1 MSMTALPHVTTLSLD
16 SVQTSS
22 RRETFKPR
30 NVRNILCVFPRYTHS
45 FGTFDHAFP
54 LIGVRA
60 FMPPQ
65 GILVIAAYL
74 PSEWNVRFIDENLKA
89 ATDADF
95 DWADAVFLS
104 GMHVQRDHLCEI
116 AARAHARNTLTI
128 LGGPSVSACPEWYE
142 EIDILHC
149 GEIGDATDA
158 ILRRL
163 DESCDRPARQECY
176 TTEDR
181 LPLSEFPLPAYHL
194 LDMRDYFLGSIQF
207 SSGCPFRCEFCD
219 IPELYGRNPR
229 LKTPRRVTEELDAML
244 ARGNPGAVYFV
255 DDNFFGNPKA
265 AVSLVEELIQWQ
277 QERGYPLQF
286 ACEATLNIAK
296 NPELLELMREAH
308 FTTVFVGIETPEEDA
323 LKSIG
328 KTQNLRT
335 PLIDSVQTLNSY
347 GLEVVSGII
356 IGFDT
361 DTENTADRIVEFI
374 ETTQIPM
381 LTINMLHAL
390 PKTPLWR
397 RLEAE
402 NRIVNIPGRESN
414 VDFKMP
420 YESVVAGW
428 LSCITRV
435 YTPEAIYRRFAHQM
449 IHTFPNRKPLPNSK
463 ARLNA
468 QSVLRGAGIMARV
481 VYHCGIRADYR
492 REFWKMAL
500 PALRQ
505 LKIEEVIHVAVVAH
519 HMVLF
524 ARECASGQAEKC
536 FYSPAPQ
543 DSDVP
548 LHASA

>member
-1 MSMTALPHVTTLSLD
+1 MSVTAAPPAVAVVSLD
-16 SVQTSS
+16 SVQSS
-22 RRETFKPR
+22 PRREAFVPR
-30 NVRNILCVFPRYTHS
+30 TRRNILCVFPRYTHS

-54 LIGVRA
+54 LVGVRA

-74 PSEWNVRFIDENLKA
+74 PDEWNVRFIDENLTP

-95 DWADAVFLS
+95 AWADAVFLS
-104 GMHVQRDHLCEI
+104 GMHVQRDHLRDI
-116 AARAHARNTLTI
+116 AARAHAHNKLAI
-128 LGGPSVSACPEWYE
+128 LGGPSVSACPEWYSE
-142 EIDILHC
+142 MDILHC
-149 GEIGDATDA
+149 GELGDATDA

-163 DESCDRPARQECY
+163 DESCERPPVQEIY
-176 TTEDR
+176 TTEER

-194 LDMRDYFLGSIQF
+194 LDMQTYFLGSIQF

-229 LKTPRRVTEELDAML
+229 LKTPQRVTEELDAML
-244 ARGNPGAVYFV
+244 ERGNPGAVYFV

-265 AVSLVEELIQWQ
+265 AVSLVQELIRWQ
-277 QERGYPLQF
+277 NERGYPLQF
-286 ACEATLNIAK
+286 ACEATLNISK
-296 NPELLELMREAH
+296 NTELLEMMREAY
-308 FTTVFVGIETPEEDA
+308 FTTVFVGIETPEENA
-323 LKSIG
+323 LKFIN

-335 PLIDSVQTLNSY
+335 PLADSVKVINSY
-347 GLEVVSGII
+347 GMEVVSGII

-374 ETTQIPM
+374 ESTQIPM

-414 VDFKMP
+414 VEYKMP
-420 YESVVAGW
+420 YEQVVEGW
-428 LSCITRV
+428 LSCIRRV
-435 YTPEAIYRRFAHQM
+435 YTPEAIYRRFAYQM
-449 IHTFPNRKPLPNSK
+449 VHTFPNRKVLPNSK

-468 QSVLRGAGIMARV
+468 KSVLRGAKIMSRIMW
-481 VYHCGIRADYR
+481 HCGVRADYR

-500 PALRQ
+500 PALKQ
-505 LKIEEVIHVAVVAH
+505 LRIEHLIQVAVVSH
-519 HMVLF
+519 HTVMF
-524 ARECASGQAEKC
+524 ARECISGQAEKC
-536 FYSPAPQ
+536 FYSPAASEP
-543 DSDVP
+543 
-548 LHASA
+548 ASATA